1 MNIELGLLITL
12 IVVIVTVC
20 GFFWRLMLKLDNLD
34 NRLQSLGVLFETLT
48 KTVTD
53 GRKDDAAEHK
63 ALMQA
68 FRDGNESIHD
78 HLRSDNKDHMAEH
91 KDLGRMLTETL
102 AHHKASA
109 GKGS

>member
-48 KTVTD
+48 KTVAD
-53 GRKDDAAEHK
+53 GRRDDAAEHK
-63 ALMQA
+63 ALMNE
-68 FRDGNESIHD
+68 FRTGTEALHD
-78 HLRSDNKDHMAEH
+78 HMRTDNKDHMAEH
-91 KDLGRMLTETL
+91 KELGKMLTETL
-102 AHHKASA
+102 AHHKAAS
-109 GKGS
+109 GKS